1 MDAAFLL
8 PCLKAPSV
16 HPKGTRKERPMKTS
30 KRRGRPKGSGL
41 KGDAKLLDKIADLI
55 LVNPSLTPTA
65 AIKKAVPDWNET
77 ITRRLRGKWKSQADE
92 LLPQARTRMEH
103 AVQLNAAIG
112 TPSNDHGSSPTGA
125 SLLQIL
131 YSPAFQRSYE
141 IKRLPVVQLA
151 RRLRN
156 HPLALMSRSL
166 SENSTLRMVREMQ
179 NSPTFKVARELQRL
193 RPWSQL

>member
-1 MDAAFLL
+1 
-8 PCLKAPSV
+8 
-16 HPKGTRKERPMKTS
+16 MKTS
-30 KRRGRPKGSGL
+30 KLRGRPKGSGL

-55 LVNPSLTPTA
+55 LVDPSLTPTA

-77 ITRRLRGKWKSQADE
+77 IIRRLRGKWKSQADE
-92 LLPQARTRMEH
+92 LLPQARARMEH
-103 AVQLNAAIG
+103 AVQLDAAIS

-131 YSPAFQRSYE
+131 YSPAFQWSYE
-141 IKRLPVVQLA
+141 IERLPVVQMA